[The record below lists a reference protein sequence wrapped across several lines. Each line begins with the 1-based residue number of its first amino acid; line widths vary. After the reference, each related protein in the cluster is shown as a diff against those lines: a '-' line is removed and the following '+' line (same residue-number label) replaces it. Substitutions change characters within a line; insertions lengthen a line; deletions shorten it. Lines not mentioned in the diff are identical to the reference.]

1 MTRDKMA
8 HDGATGSEETQRLC
22 EAMCLLETPEEARA
36 FLADLLSP
44 HEMSDLAQR
53 LEVATLLRSGRSYV
67 DVSSVTGASS
77 TTVSRV
83 SKCLRGERG
92 GYRLVLERLD
102 GAAGGTG
109 RPGVEK
115 DGLSETRGD
124 RASDASHCDNS

>member
-1 MTRDKMA
+1 MARDSRTRDNA
-8 HDGATGSEETQRLC
+8 SNPEETKRLC
-22 EAMCLLETPEEARA
+22 EAVCLVKTPEEAVA

-44 HEMSDLAQR
+44 HEMCDLAQR

-67 DVSSVTGASS
+67 DVSSTTGASS

-102 GAAGGTG
+102 GAADAAEHAGI
-109 RPGVEK
+109 EK
-115 DGLSETRGD
+115 DWDSEKQGD
-124 RASDASHCDNS
+124 KG

>member
-8 HDGATGSEETQRLC
+8 HDGATGSEETKRLC
-22 EAMCLLETPEEARA
+22 EAVCLVRTTEEALA

-44 HEMSDLAQR
+44 HEMCDLAQR

-67 DVSSVTGASS
+67 DVSSTTGASS

-102 GAAGGTG
+102 GAADAAERAGI
-109 RPGVEK
+109 EK
-115 DGLSETRGD
+115 DWDSEKQGD
-124 RASDASHCDNS
+124 KG

>member
-1 MTRDKMA
+1 MTCDN
-8 HDGATGSEETQRLC
+8 TFGSEETRRLC
-22 EAMCLLETPEEARA
+22 EAACLVKTPEEALA
-36 FLADLLSP
+36 FFADLLSP

-67 DVSSVTGASS
+67 DVSSATGASS

-102 GAAGGTG
+102 GEPGAAG
-109 RPGVEK
+109 RANAEK
-115 DGLSETRGD
+115 VDGLGMQERQV
-124 RASDASHCDNS
+124 

>member
-1 MTRDKMA
+1 MTRDNSTRDNA
-8 HDGATGSEETQRLC
+8 SNPEETQRLC
-22 EAMCLLETPEEARA
+22 EAMCLVKTPEEALA

-44 HEMSDLAQR
+44 HEMCDLAQR

-67 DVSSVTGASS
+67 DVSSTTGASS

-102 GAAGGTG
+102 GAAGLA
-109 RPGVEK
+109 GVEK
-115 DGLSETRGD
+115 DWDSDMQGD
-124 RASDASHCDNS
+124 KG

>member
-1 MTRDKMA
+1 MTRDSRTRENA
-8 HDGATGSEETQRLC
+8 SNPEETKRLC
-22 EAMCLLETPEEARA
+22 EAVCLVRTTEEALA

-44 HEMSDLAQR
+44 HEMCDLAQR

-67 DVSSVTGASS
+67 DVSSTTGASS

-102 GAAGGTG
+102 GAADAAERAGI
-109 RPGVEK
+109 EK
-115 DGLSETRGD
+115 GWDSEKQGD
-124 RASDASHCDNS
+124 KG

>member
-44 HEMSDLAQR
+44 HEMCDLAQR
-53 LEVATLLRSGRSYV
+53 LEVATLLRSGR
-67 DVSSVTGASS
+67 
-77 TTVSRV
+77 
-83 SKCLRGERG
+83 CLRGERG